1 MEAEIAAEQGRK
13 REAALHAALQAE
25 KRFKRYVRRF
35 DWVLARSS
43 AWSWF
48 GRRTNAMIKK
58 CADLASFYLLAGGVF
73 LIASLG
79 KACRSRLLQPPLL
92 VMRQ

>member
-1 MEAEIAAEQGRK
+1 MEAEIAVEQGRK

-25 KRFKRYVRRF
+25 KRFKRYVMCF

-43 AWSWF
+43 AWLWF

-58 CADLASFYLLAGGVF
+58 CADVAPFYLLAEEVC
-73 LIASLG
+73 LIVSLG
-79 KACRSRLLQPPLL
+79 KVCRSRLWQHPLQ